1 MELFEH
7 HMCTKS
13 SRGRRTTRCRTTLFL
28 APGQELSRV
37 LSRGKESCQCYINQL
52 LGTLHPEASPHP
64 WCFVEYFLH
73 VPPAVGLILQLL
85 CSPIGILPK
94 ENTRKHHD
102 WEDANECTHCIPRLS
117 NTQYLTEGWTCRRGK
132 IRGGSEGVTRR
143 QSCAAHSR
151 TLPPLPEKMRRST
164 PTRGGTH
171 ALGKLVPWDQA
182 WDEHYI

>member
-85 CSPIGILPK
+85 CSPIDNQNFQK
-94 ENTRKHHD
+94 KRKHHD
-102 WEDANECTHCIPRLS
+102 QHFQAIRALTIPCCVMAPEWGDASDCIYMYVLNGTVHTAYSAIGYSAKSDIVP
-117 NTQYLTEGWTCRRGK
+117 
-132 IRGGSEGVTRR
+132 TRR
-143 QSCAAHSR
+143 DFI
-151 TLPPLPEKMRRST
+151 ST
-164 PTRGGTH
+164 NR
-171 ALGKLVPWDQA
+171 Q
-182 WDEHYI
+182 